1 MSRRTTTT
9 TMQNSASAA
18 CRIVNVFIFNVGRCA
33 RSAVRGREHSLTRR
47 PLSIDPGAG
56 TTNGDAAKI
65 PHSTHKGWST
75 FFGCG
80 TTRNGFSM
88 ACLASAT
95 CSSSGHVASAA
106 VGEGLTPTV
115 ILPMSMSIRV
125 ALSSWVPAAA
135 ASFSAAWVVLLVLPA
150 PQPQLRVARCVV

>member
-1 MSRRTTTT
+1 
-9 TMQNSASAA
+9 MQNSASAA

-80 TTRNGFSM
+80 TTRNDSRWR
-88 ACLASAT
+88 AWPVRRALCPAT
-95 CSSSGHVASAA
+95 SHRPPWAKD
-106 VGEGLTPTV
+106 
-115 ILPMSMSIRV
+115 
-125 ALSSWVPAAA
+125 
-135 ASFSAAWVVLLVLPA
+135 
-150 PQPQLRVARCVV
+150 